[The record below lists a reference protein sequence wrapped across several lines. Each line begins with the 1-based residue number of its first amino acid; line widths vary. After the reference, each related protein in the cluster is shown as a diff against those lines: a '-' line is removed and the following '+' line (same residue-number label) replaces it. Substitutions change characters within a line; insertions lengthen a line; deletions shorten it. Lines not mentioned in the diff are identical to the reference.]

1 MSNHRVKIKQCKIRW
16 NTSSVYIIFQDIC
29 ANLLYYKVYYVGVY
43 AWSWDFMTC
52 YDKYKVFCGENQ
64 VRERRSALGS
74 LLKTPTK
81 DRDVVESKRSIQKSV
96 RLLSTKTGWTCGT
109 TSTCM
114 FISQSWNLQMLWN
127 DFRPCFGYQKSE
139 HRLPKGCRCQYSRR
153 LSKTIRA

>member
-1 MSNHRVKIKQCKIRW
+1 MQICCTIKYIMSVCMHGHEISWHVTI
-16 NTSSVYIIFQDIC
+16 NT
-29 ANLLYYKVYYVGVY
+29 
-43 AWSWDFMTC
+43 
-52 YDKYKVFCGENQ
+52 VFCGENQ
-64 VRERRSALGS
+64 VRERGSALGS

-81 DRDVVESKRSIQKSV
+81 DRDVVESKRSIRKSV

-109 TSTCM
+109 TSTCL